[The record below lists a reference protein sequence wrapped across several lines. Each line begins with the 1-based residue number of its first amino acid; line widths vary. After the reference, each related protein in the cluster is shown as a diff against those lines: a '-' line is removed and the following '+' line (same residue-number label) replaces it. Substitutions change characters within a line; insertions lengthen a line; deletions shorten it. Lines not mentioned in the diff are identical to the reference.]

1 MSWKELFSISH
12 DAGNDGSGNAAGR
25 DQAVKVSMQESLP
38 KMDGGA
44 FNAGW
49 DSDVVE
55 FGEVVLRRHLMQGAF
70 VEVEMDGLHYM
81 PPGVFFE
88 RAVGGVV
95 ADGMISVDAVRQR
108 LSFTRGGEP
117 DRVANAIAFKAAAAA
132 AKAAG

>member
-1 MSWKELFSISH
+1 MSWKDLFSIGH
-12 DAGNDGSGNAAGR
+12 DAGNDGSAHAAGR
-25 DQAVKVSMQESLP
+25 DRAVKVSMQKSLP
-38 KMDGGA
+38 RMDGGA
-44 FNAGW
+44 FNAAW
-49 DSDVVE
+49 DSEVVE
-55 FGEVVLRRHLMQGAF
+55 FGKAVLGRHLMQGEF

-117 DRVANAIAFKAAAAA
+117 DRVANAIAFKAAAAP